1 MSSRLHF
8 AFECSSLCLT
18 VSDILQG
25 KRLYSMST
33 SSTVSSLTATARP
46 VTHAMAHT
54 PTLQLPP
61 SPFLLFNTIQPL
73 GRPQTAAKAITESIP
88 DQHPGPLSLW
98 QTDQPLCCS
107 KCQNVP
113 THSGSFSHVDMPNTP
128 TSPART
134 VSQPSCPPAP
144 KRQPPLRLY
153 GGFSSSDSQ
162 NHVSNDVLP
171 SRGNIQDPHRH
182 VAAAAGDTAMS
193 LHHLVANAEAVST
206 LQDMLGRLRQHTPKV
221 AHNEVAD
228 SAGSRPAVAMPV
240 LDSMQMSDSP
250 SACQDALQAKRIKLF
265 GDASRSFFQTHCF
278 RSSSAEAPPVQPQ
291 RCPLTV
297 QSDPP
302 TVRTGLPTVSD
313 TDHMGLVTCQ
323 TSGLPEDAVA
333 LRTPTDSGVQLEP
346 VFVCAPSC
354 CIVHVASNCLS
365 NCLLATRLL
374 YMNSLTYAPWPTLT
388 TVYY

>member
-1 MSSRLHF
+1 MSS
-8 AFECSSLCLT
+8 
-18 VSDILQG
+18 
-25 KRLYSMST
+25 

-54 PTLQLPP
+54 PMLQLPP

-144 KRQPPLRLY
+144 KRQPPRRLY
-153 GGFSSSDSQ
+153 GGFSSSNSQ
-162 NHVSNDVLP
+162 NHVSNGVLP
-171 SRGNIQDPHRH
+171 SSGNIQDPHRH
-182 VAAAAGDTAMS
+182 LAAAAGDTAMS
-193 LHHLVANAEAVST
+193 LHNLVANAEAVST
-206 LQDMLGRLRQHTPKV
+206 LQDMLGRLRQDTPKV

-240 LDSMQMSDSP
+240 PDSMEMSDSP

-278 RSSSAEAPPVQPQ
+278 WSSSAEAPPVQPQ

-297 QSDPP
+297 QIDPP

-323 TSGLPEDAVA
+323 TSGLPEGAVA

-374 YMNSLTYAPWPTLT
+374 YMNSLTYAPWPTLAT
-388 TVYY
+388 AYLWYPFGASLL